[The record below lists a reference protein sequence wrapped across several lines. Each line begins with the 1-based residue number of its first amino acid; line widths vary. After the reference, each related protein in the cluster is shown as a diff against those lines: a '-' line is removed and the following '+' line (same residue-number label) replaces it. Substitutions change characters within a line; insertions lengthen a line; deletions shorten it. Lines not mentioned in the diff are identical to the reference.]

1 MSEDLKRSRDEE
13 GRPGVAKKQRT
24 GSVNPNTAGD
34 KGGSGNGANANSASA
49 GSVKKKIQPQSIDEL
64 EKLTLKELGKFSK
77 EYFKAILKRWES
89 DLLARPPEVKNSGL
103 GRAATGQFK
112 QVKSSMK
119 SFFKG
124 SKSGSIHIDVV
135 GGISKIVL
143 YLKQQEYVRAHDQY
157 MLMAIGNSPWPIG
170 VTAVGIHSRGGRE
183 RIGANKI
190 AHIMDDEA
198 TRKSLNSVKRIMTY
212 VQKLFPT
219 APSKMVFS

>member
-13 GRPGVAKKQRT
+13 GGPGVAKKQRT

-112 QVKSSMK
+112 QANRCDGCRYSLSWR
-119 SFFKG
+119 
-124 SKSGSIHIDVV
+124 
-135 GGISKIVL
+135 
-143 YLKQQEYVRAHDQY
+143 QRAHWCEQNCPY
-157 MLMAIGNSPWPIG
+157 NGR
-170 VTAVGIHSRGGRE
+170 RG
-183 RIGANKI
+183 
-190 AHIMDDEA
+190 D
-198 TRKSLNSVKRIMTY
+198 
-212 VQKLFPT
+212 
-219 APSKMVFS
+219 